1 MPPTRI
7 STAVLELYSLMSL
20 HPNDCS
26 TRFYQSEKEENK
38 RSRCAVAVSKKSS
51 KSRGW
56 KEVTCGHN
64 AQERALCGTWY
75 TPELQKAVE
84 KGYQILNFNRIAN
97 VCFSYILLN
106 IKTLSLRKSM
116 FYSIKKALQFEFSLC
131 LHNFLH
137 HVFCHG
143 FLTR

>member
-1 MPPTRI
+1 
-7 STAVLELYSLMSL
+7 MSL

-56 KEVTCGHN
+56 KEVTCGLN
-64 AQERALCGTWY
+64 AQERALCGTWC

-84 KGYQILNFNRIAN
+84 KGYQILKIHEVWHFTPEN
-97 VCFSYILLN
+97 
-106 IKTLSLRKSM
+106 
-116 FYSIKKALQFEFSLC
+116 
-131 LHNFLH
+131 
-137 HVFCHG
+137 
-143 FLTR
+143 